1 MFEADLAGRTP
12 GHKLKRMMPT
22 PPRVLAIAG
31 SDSGGGAGI
40 QADLKTM
47 LALGVHGM
55 TVVCAVTAQ
64 NSVGVQGYWELPPEA
79 VAAQLNSVLGD
90 IGAQAIKTGMLAS
103 AELVRTVCDALGEV
117 AAPVVVDPVAVSKH
131 GDKLLSEGTVG
142 AVRERLLPL
151 ATVVTPN
158 LLEAELLTGI
168 HICDEEQMLAAARMI
183 VAMGPQW
190 VLVKGGHLPG
200 KPVDLLFDGERLIR
214 YQGQRIDSVHT
225 HGTGCTL
232 ASAIASRL
240 AFGDDVPAAVQAA
253 KEYVTGAIAAG
264 FPLGAGIGPVDHG
277 WPTRAGTSAEC

>member
-1 MFEADLAGRTP
+1 
-12 GHKLKRMMPT
+12 MPAA

-55 TVVCAVTAQ
+55 TAICAVTAQ

-79 VAAQLNSVLGD
+79 VSAQLESVLSD
-90 IGAQAIKTGMLAS
+90 IGVQAVKTGMLAS
-103 AELVRTVCDALGEV
+103 PVLVATVADALAEV
-117 AAPVVVDPVAVSKH
+117 AAPVVIDPVAVSKH
-131 GDKLLSEGTVG
+131 GDSLLSAGTLEKL
-142 AVRERLLPL
+142 RERLLPL

-158 LLEAELLTGI
+158 LLEAELLTGAQI
-168 HICDEEQMLAAARMI
+168 TDETAMLAAARSI
-183 VAMGPQW
+183 LAMGPQW

-200 KPVDLLFDGERLIR
+200 NPVDVLVCDSEVLRIPGERIA
-214 YQGQRIDSVHT
+214 SAHT

-240 AFGDDVPAAVQAA
+240 ALGDDVPTAVKAA
-253 KEYVTGAIAAG
+253 KEYVTGAIAGG
-264 FPLGAGIGPVDHG
+264 FPLGSGIGPVDHG
-277 WPTRAGTSAEC
+277 WRLRAAITG

>member
-1 MFEADLAGRTP
+1 MVPA
-12 GHKLKRMMPT
+12 

-55 TVVCAVTAQ
+55 TVISAVTAQ
-64 NSVGVQGYWELPPEA
+64 NSVGVQGYWELPAEA
-79 VAAQLNSVLGD
+79 VAAQLDSVLGD

-103 AELVRTVCDALGEV
+103 PLLVGTVSDALAEV

-131 GDKLLSEGTVG
+131 GDSLLSAGTLE
-142 AVRERLLPL
+142 AVRQRLLPL

-158 LLEAELLTGI
+158 LLEAGLLTGMTI
-168 HICDEEQMLAAARMI
+168 GSEAEMLAAARQI
-183 VAMGPQW
+183 NAMGPQW

-200 KPVDLLFDGERLIR
+200 SPVDILFDGERVIR
-214 YQGQRIDSVHT
+214 FPGDRIDSVHT

-232 ASAIASRL
+232 ASAIAARL
-240 AFGDDVPAAVQAA
+240 ALGDDVPTAVKAA
-253 KEYVTGAIAAG
+253 KAYVTGAIAGG

-277 WPTRAGTSAEC
+277 WRMRATVSG

>member
-1 MFEADLAGRTP
+1 MPSAALP
-12 GHKLKRMMPT
+12 PT

-55 TVVCAVTAQ
+55 TVICAVTAQ

-79 VAAQLNSVLGD
+79 VRAQLDSVLGD

-103 AELVRTVCDALGEV
+103 PGLVGTACDVLAGV

-131 GDKLLSEGTVG
+131 GDSLLSAGTLE
-142 AVRERLLPL
+142 AVRDRLLPL
-151 ATVVTPN
+151 ATIVTPN
-158 LLEAELLTGI
+158 LFEAELLTGTKI
-168 HICDEEQMLAAARMI
+168 TNEMQMLAAARMI
-183 VAMGPQW
+183 EAMGPQW

-200 KPVDLLFDGERLIR
+200 SPVDLLVGGADIIRVPGERIA
-214 YQGQRIDSVHT
+214 SVHT

-240 AFGDDVPAAVQAA
+240 ALGDEMPAAVEAA

-277 WPTRAGTSAEC
+277 WRLRSAAAVNPA

>member
-1 MFEADLAGRTP
+1 MVTA
-12 GHKLKRMMPT
+12 

-64 NSVGVQGYWELPPEA
+64 NSVGVQGYWELPCEA
-79 VAAQLNSVLGD
+79 IRAQLDSVLGD

-103 AELVRTVCDALGEV
+103 PEIVATVCDVLSEV

-131 GDKLLSEGTVG
+131 GDSLLSAGTLD

-158 LLEAELLTGI
+158 LLEAELLAGLKITN
-168 HICDEEQMLAAARMI
+168 ETQMMTAARAI
-183 VAMGPQW
+183 SSMGPQW

-200 KPVDLLFDGERLIR
+200 NPVDLLFDGRQAIR
-214 YQGQRIDSVHT
+214 FPGRRVVSLHT

-240 AFGDDVPAAVQAA
+240 AMGDDVASAVKAA
-253 KEYVTGAIAAG
+253 KEFVTGAIAG
-264 FPLGAGIGPVDHG
+264 GYPLGAGIGPVDHG
-277 WPTRAGTSAEC
+277 WLLRAGVGAAD

>member
-1 MFEADLAGRTP
+1 MNA
-12 GHKLKRMMPT
+12 T

-79 VAAQLNSVLGD
+79 VRAQLDSVLGD

-103 AELVRTVCDALGEV
+103 AEIVLAVTDRLSAVD
-117 AAPVVVDPVAVSKH
+117 APVVIDPVAVSKH
-131 GDKLLSEGTVG
+131 GDSLLSPG
-142 AVRERLLPL
+142 ALDALKNHLLPL

-158 LLEAELLTGI
+158 LLEAELLTGMTI
-168 HICDEEQMLAAARMI
+168 TDEKAMLAAARQI
-183 VAMGPQW
+183 ASRGPRW

-200 KPVDLLFDGERLIR
+200 NPVDLLFGDGQVIRLP
-214 YQGQRIDSVHT
+214 GHRIASRHT

-232 ASAIASRL
+232 ASAIASHL
-240 AFGDDVPAAVQAA
+240 ALGADVPAAVESA
-253 KEYVTGAIAAG
+253 KEYVTGAIDGG

-277 WPTRAGTSAEC
+277 WRIRQPVS

>member
-1 MFEADLAGRTP
+1 
-12 GHKLKRMMPT
+12 MPA

-55 TVVCAVTAQ
+55 TVICAVTAQ
-64 NSVGVQGYWELPPEA
+64 NSVGVQGYWELPAEA
-79 VAAQLNSVLGD
+79 VGAQLDSVLSD

-103 AELVRTVCDALGEV
+103 AELVETVCDRLADV

-131 GDKLLSEGTVG
+131 GDSLLSAGTLDT
-142 AVRERLLPL
+142 VRERLLPL

-158 LLEAELLTGI
+158 LHEAELLTGLRI
-168 HICDEEQMLAAARMI
+168 ADEGQMLAAAQMI
-183 VAMGPQW
+183 IAMGPQW
-190 VLVKGGHLPG
+190 VLMKGGHLRG
-200 KPVDLLFDGERLIR
+200 NPVDLLVDRERVVR
-214 YQGQRIDSVHT
+214 YPGQRISTVHT

-253 KEYVTGAIAAG
+253 KEYVTGAISGG
-264 FPLGAGIGPVDHG
+264 FALGAGIGPVDHG
-277 WPTRAGTSAEC
+277 WRLRTATNAGR

>member
-1 MFEADLAGRTP
+1 MVPA
-12 GHKLKRMMPT
+12 

-55 TVVCAVTAQ
+55 TVITAVTAQ
-64 NSVGVQGYWELPPEA
+64 NSLGVQGYWELPAEA
-79 VAAQLNSVLGD
+79 VAAQLDSVLGD

-103 AELVRTVCDALGEV
+103 PVLVGTVCDALAEV

-131 GDKLLSEGTVG
+131 GDSLLSAGTLEV
-142 AVRERLLPL
+142 VRQRLLPL

-158 LLEAELLTGI
+158 LLEAGLLTGMTI
-168 HICDEEQMLAAARMI
+168 WHEAEMLAAARQI
-183 VAMGPQW
+183 NAMGPQW

-200 KPVDLLFDGERLIR
+200 NPVDLLSDGERVIR
-214 YQGQRIDSVHT
+214 FPGDRIDSVHT

-232 ASAIASRL
+232 ASAIAARL
-240 AFGDDVPAAVQAA
+240 ALGDDVPTAVKVA
-253 KEYVTGAIAAG
+253 KDYVTGAIAAT
-264 FPLGAGIGPVDHG
+264 AS
-277 WPTRAGTSAEC
+277 R

>member
-1 MFEADLAGRTP
+1 
-12 GHKLKRMMPT
+12 MMPA

-55 TVVCAVTAQ
+55 TVICAVTAQ

-79 VAAQLNSVLGD
+79 VRAQLDSVLSD

-103 AELVRTVCDALGEV
+103 AQLVATVCDALAEV

-131 GDKLLSEGTVG
+131 GDSLLSEGTLE
-142 AVRERLLPL
+142 AIRERLLPL
-151 ATVVTPN
+151 ATVITPN
-158 LLEAELLTGI
+158 LLEAELLTGLRI
-168 HICDEEQMLAAARMI
+168 TDEAQMLAAARMI
-183 VAMGPQW
+183 NAMGPQW
-190 VLVKGGHLPG
+190 VLVKGGHLAG
-200 KPVDLLFDGERLIR
+200 NPVDLLFDGERVTRIP
-214 YQGQRIDSVHT
+214 GQRIDTVHT

-240 AFGDDVPAAVQAA
+240 ANGDDVPAAVQAA
-253 KEYVTGAIAAG
+253 KEYVTGAINSG
-264 FPLGAGIGPVDHG
+264 FALGAGIGPVDHG
-277 WPTRAGTSAEC
+277 WRLRAGSSTGC

>member
-1 MFEADLAGRTP
+1 MND
-12 GHKLKRMMPT
+12 T

-64 NSVGVQGYWELPPEA
+64 NSVGVQGYWELPAEA
-79 VAAQLNSVLGD
+79 VRAQLDSVLGD

-103 AELVRTVCDALGEV
+103 AEIVLAVSDRLSAVDTPLVI
-117 AAPVVVDPVAVSKH
+117 DPVAVSKH
-131 GDKLLSEGTVG
+131 GDSLLSPG
-142 AVRERLLPL
+142 ALDALKSDLLPL

-158 LLEAELLTGI
+158 LLEAELLTGMTI
-168 HICDEEQMLAAARMI
+168 TDERAMLAAARQI
-183 VAMGPQW
+183 ASRGPRW

-200 KPVDLLFDGERLIR
+200 NPVDLLFGDGQVIR
-214 YQGQRIDSVHT
+214 FPGHRIASRHT

-232 ASAIASRL
+232 ASAIASHL
-240 AFGDDVPAAVQAA
+240 ALGADVPTAVESA
-253 KEYVTGAIAAG
+253 KEYVTGAIDGG
-264 FPLGAGIGPVDHG
+264 FPLGAGIGPVDHA
-277 WPTRAGTSAEC
+277 WRIRQPVS

>member
-1 MFEADLAGRTP
+1 
-12 GHKLKRMMPT
+12 MPPA

-47 LALGVHGM
+47 LAMGVHGM
-55 TVVCAVTAQ
+55 TVICAVTAQ
-64 NSVGVQGYWELPPEA
+64 NSVGVQGYWELPAEA
-79 VAAQLNSVLGD
+79 VRAQLDSVLGD
-90 IGAQAIKTGMLAS
+90 IGTQAVKTGMLAS
-103 AELVRTVCDALGEV
+103 PVLVGTVCDALAEV

-131 GDKLLSEGTVG
+131 GDSLLSAGTLE
-142 AVRERLLPL
+142 AIRERLLPL

-168 HICDEEQMLAAARMI
+168 TITDETQMLAAASMI
-183 VAMGPQW
+183 NVMGPQW

-200 KPVDLLFDGERLIR
+200 NPVDLLFDGDRVIR
-214 YQGQRIDSVHT
+214 FPGDRIDSVHT

-232 ASAIASRL
+232 ASAIAARL
-240 AFGDDVPAAVQAA
+240 ALGDDVPSAVKAA
-253 KEYVTGAIAAG
+253 KAYVTGAIAAG

-277 WPTRAGTSAEC
+277 WRLRAGVGSDC

>member
-1 MFEADLAGRTP
+1 MGNTP
-12 GHKLKRMMPT
+12 A
-22 PPRVLAIAG
+22 RVLAIAG

-55 TVVCAVTAQ
+55 TVICAVTAQ
-64 NSVGVQGYWELPPEA
+64 NSLGVQGYWELPPDA
-79 VAAQLNSVLGD
+79 VRAQLDSVLGD

-103 AELVRTVCDALGEV
+103 ADIVRTVSVRLADV
-117 AAPVVVDPVAVSKH
+117 DAPVVVDPVAVSKH
-131 GDKLLSEGTVG
+131 GDSLLSAG
-142 AVRERLLPL
+142 ALEALKTDLLPL

-158 LLEAELLTGI
+158 LFEAELLTGLTI
-168 HICDEEQMLAAARMI
+168 SDEQSMLAAAKQIAAR
-183 VAMGPQW
+183 GPRW

-200 KPVDLLFDGERLIR
+200 NPVDLLFGDGHLVRLPST
-214 YQGQRIDSVHT
+214 RIASRHT

-240 AFGDDVPAAVQAA
+240 ATGADVPTAVESA
-253 KEYVTGAIAAG
+253 KEYVTGAIDGG

-277 WPTRAGTSAEC
+277 WRIRQPVS

>member
-1 MFEADLAGRTP
+1 MPSAALP
-12 GHKLKRMMPT
+12 PT

-55 TVVCAVTAQ
+55 TAICAVTAQ

-79 VAAQLNSVLGD
+79 VRAQLDSVLGD

-103 AELVRTVCDALGEV
+103 PGLVGTVCDVLAGV

-131 GDKLLSEGTVG
+131 GDSLLSAGTLE
-142 AVRERLLPL
+142 AVRDRLLPL
-151 ATVVTPN
+151 ATIVTPN
-158 LLEAELLTGI
+158 LLEAELLTGMKI
-168 HICDEEQMLAAARMI
+168 TNEAQMLTAARMI
-183 VAMGPQW
+183 EAMGPQW
-190 VLVKGGHLPG
+190 VLVKGGHLAG
-200 KPVDLLFDGERLIR
+200 SPVDLLVGGADVIRVQGERIA
-214 YQGQRIDSVHT
+214 SVHT

-240 AFGDDVPAAVQAA
+240 ALGDGMPAAVEAA
-253 KEYVTGAIAAG
+253 KEFVTGAIAAG

-277 WPTRAGTSAEC
+277 WRLRNAAAVNRLSGCG